1 MDVIS
6 DLLGAVKLKGA
17 FYFNGEFSAPWAVRT
32 PESRSLA
39 PHFGQGGR
47 LVIFHLLTQGEGVAG
62 LENGPWLPLK
72 PGDVVVF
79 PRGDAHVVGNGQ
91 PLEPVD
97 YGSELAR
104 IVAQGLRV
112 ARAGGMGETTKFV
125 CGYLT
130 LDAHLSRRLLD
141 GLPPV
146 FKVNVRGEG
155 AGQWLESAIR
165 YSVDQ
170 AADSPAGGDAVLARL
185 AEALF
190 IETLRRYIA
199 SLPEAETGW
208 LAGARDELVSRALML
223 LHQQPAEAWTL
234 ESLARRAGTSRSVLA
249 ERFRHY
255 LGETPMAYLS
265 RWRLQLAARQLQESR
280 RSILTIAM
288 DVGYESESA
297 FNRAFRREFGVP
309 PARYRQSETRGRA
322 ARPAK
327 RVGKPRQPTGT

>member
-32 PESRSLA
+32 PESGALA

-62 LENGPWLPLK
+62 LENGPWLRLK

-79 PRGDAHVVGNGQ
+79 PRGDAHVIGNGQ
-91 PLEPVD
+91 PLRPVD
-97 YGSELAR
+97 YGTELAR
-104 IVAQGLRV
+104 IVSQGLRV

-130 LDAHLSRRLLD
+130 LDAHLSRRLLE

-155 AGQWLESAIR
+155 AGQWLENAIR

-190 IETLRRYIA
+190 IETLRRHIA
-199 SLPEAETGW
+199 ALPEDETGW
-208 LAGARDELVSRALML
+208 LAGARDELVARALTL
-223 LHQQPAEAWTL
+223 LHRRPAESWTL
-234 ESLARRAGTSRSVLA
+234 HSLARRAGTSRSVLA
-249 ERFRHY
+249 ERFRRY
-255 LGETPMAYLS
+255 LEESPMAYLAH
-265 RWRLQLAARQLQESR
+265 WRLQLAARQLLESR
-280 RSILTIAM
+280 RSVRAIATE
-288 DVGYESESA
+288 VGYDSEPA
-297 FNRAFRREFGVP
+297 FNRAFRREFGMP

-322 ARPAK
+322 AR
-327 RVGKPRQPTGT
+327 